1 MRRLFDV
8 RCTDSQCGAITEAF
22 GRREDSFRCGA
33 CNSTAK
39 RIISPVKCQLEGVSG
54 DFPGASFKWKREHE
68 AAGRK

>member
-1 MRRLFDV
+1 MRQILDV
-8 RCTDSQCGAITEAF
+8 RCDSCSHVEEVF

-33 CNSTAK
+33 CGAPSK

-54 DFPGASFKWKREHE
+54 DFPGASFKWKREHN